1 MTSNY
6 IGPKGY
12 TIYKSSITPQQ
23 QQRIKKELTAKPN
36 VSYNS
41 GAMVKTFPV
50 YRESPQKLY
59 VPRFYGIHTF
69 GRCSDYHI
77 SEGTDIQLQFTGT
90 LRDFQ
95 HEIIHSYIASIQQ
108 NDCALLDIPCGFGKT
123 VCALN
128 IISQLQK
135 KTLVIVHKEFL
146 LQQWKER
153 IQEFLPGARVG
164 TIQGPVVDIEDKD
177 IVIGM
182 LQTLSMKPLHSC
194 IFKTFGLT
202 IVDET
207 HHMGAEVF
215 SNALFTIVTKHMLGL
230 SATMKRKDGL
240 TKIFKLFLGE
250 VAFSM
255 KRDSDDDNVI
265 VQQIRYISDDEE
277 FNEVKL
283 NYRGQPEYSAM
294 IKKICEF
301 NPRTEFILTVLTQVV
316 SDKDNKQIMILGQNK
331 NILHYLYEAIEHRNL
346 DTVGY
351 YIGGMKQSQLK
362 LSESKRIILGTY
374 AMAEEAL
381 DIKTLSCLMLVTP
394 RTDVTQAVGR
404 ILRVKHKQ
412 PLVVDFIDM
421 HPTFQKQAKKR
432 ESFYKRNR
440 YTMIQSNN
448 RDYPN
453 FQDYHYKQK
462 LTQPKKEYKC
472 LIEL

>member
-23 QQRIKKELTAKPN
+23 QQSIKKDLTAKPS
-36 VSYNS
+36 VSYNL
-41 GAMVKTFPV
+41 GDVKSFPV
-50 YRESPQKLY
+50 YRESQQKLY
-59 VPRFYGIHTF
+59 VPRFYGYQHY
-69 GRCSDYHI
+69 GRNVDYHI
-77 SEGTDIQLQFTGT
+77 EDGDDIDLTFTGT

-95 HEIIHSYIASIQQ
+95 HNITQAYLKSIQT
-108 NDCALLDIPCGFGKT
+108 NDCGLLDIPCGFGKT
-123 VCALN
+123 VCALH
-128 IISQLQK
+128 IISQIGK

-153 IQEFLPGARVG
+153 IQEFLPNARIG

-182 LQTLSMKPLHSC
+182 LQTLSMKPLHVSL
-194 IFKTFGLT
+194 FQSFGLT

-250 VAFSM
+250 VAYSM
-255 KRDSDDDNVI
+255 KRDTGEDNVI
-265 VQQIRYISDDEE
+265 IQQIQYLNDDED
-277 FNEVKL
+277 FTTVKT
-283 NYRGQPEYSAM
+283 NYRGQTEYSAM
-294 IKKICEF
+294 IKKLCEF
-301 NPRTEFILTVLTQVV
+301 NPRSEFILQVV
-316 SDKDNKQIMILGQNK
+316 TTLVADEKNKQIMILGQNK
-331 NILHYLYEAIEHRNL
+331 NVLHYLYQAIEHRTI
-346 DTVGY
+346 DSVGY
-351 YIGGMKQSQLK
+351 YIGGMKQKELK
-362 LSESKRIILGTY
+362 HSESKRIILGTY

-381 DIKTLSCLMLVTP
+381 DIKTLSCLVLVTP

-404 ILRVKHKQ
+404 ILRVKHEQ
-412 PLVVDFIDM
+412 AIVVDIIDL

-432 ESFYKRNR
+432 ESFYKRNH
-440 YTMIQSNN
+440 YKIIQTTNH
-448 RDYPN
+448 DYPN
-453 FQDYHYKQK
+453 FQEYSYKTKKQK
-462 LTQPKKEYKC
+462 PKEYKC
-472 LIEL
+472 LIQL